1 VAGLQVRLATSSTG
15 EDYVTGRL
23 WERATITSCPWHPEG
38 HCGLRRHGTYER
50 VTPPG
55 CLVARW
61 YCPLTGRTVSA
72 LPDCL
77 AAHRRG
83 TLAELEEHVL
93 AVEQT
98 ASLEHAAGTR
108 RTEIELPGALRYLG
122 RLARDVHRA
131 LAVLRGLDPERF
143 IGCAPT
149 LAAFVALLGVRP
161 VLVGLRGDYAAHLP
175 GLAAP
180 LGFDPR
186 RNGRHDTAGAY
197 QHRSGRDPPHALI
210 EARVLIHK
218 RRPRH
223 REHPHRLRSR

>member
-1 VAGLQVRLATSSTG
+1 MRAVAGLQVRLATSSTG

-23 WERATITSCPWHPEG
+23 WERATVRSCPWHPEG
-38 HCGLRRHGTYER
+38 RCGLRRHGTYER

-61 YCPLTGRTVSA
+61 YCLLSGRTVSA

-83 TLAELEEHVL
+83 TLAELEAHVL
-93 AVEQT
+93 AVEQ
-98 ASLEHAAGTR
+98 APSLERAAGGR
-108 RTEIELPGALRYLG
+108 RTDIELPGALRYLG
-122 RLARDVHRA
+122 RLAHDVHGA
-131 LAVLRGLDPERF
+131 LAVLRGLDPDRF
-143 IGCAPT
+143 LGCAPT
-149 LAAFVALLGVRP
+149 LLAFAVLLGVRP
-161 VLVGLRGDYAAHLP
+161 RSVLVRLRGDYAAHLP

-186 RNGRHDTAGAY
+186 RNRRHDPGSAH

-210 EARVLIHK
+210 EARVL
-218 RRPRH
+218 
-223 REHPHRLRSR
+223 LR